1 MIYRIP
7 DVPSLIA
14 KIPMLKKQGLVHDIA
29 IYYSRSSNN
38 PRDPCG
44 NLVIGLDS
52 EVKYVLGHDGTP
64 RIYGDGGDLEVY
76 GDPFIDLR
84 SMALKAS
91 RLNRYA
97 PAVGYVSYE
106 ALIYSEPSL
115 KNKIPSASE
124 PLAIYLVPR
133 IAIEYS
139 TCSGSARIMCRH
151 GYSDHL
157 NRIMLALASQQASY
171 EPIEA
176 KLARESHSRREFM
189 DMVERA
195 KERIADG
202 EIFQIVLSRF
212 KLYSFKG
219 DLGALLLKLSRLMEH
234 LMYLYYIDVDPYTII
249 GASPETLVR
258 GYGRVVETYPIAG
271 TRRRIRNQ
279 EGRIYRQLISDP
291 KERAEHMMLV
301 DLARND
307 LGRIAVA
314 GSVRVEKLMYPQIL
328 PNVIHIVSKVVG
340 RLPKSDHL
348 FEAFRYLF
356 PAGTVTGAPKPR
368 AMHLIGKFEGH
379 PRGVYAGVVGYARRD
394 YIDFAIA
401 IRTAVARGGVLRLQA
416 GAGIVYDSKP
426 GLEYLETENK
436 MRIIE
441 KLLGGGSIY
450 EDSVN

>member
-1 MIYRIP
+1 MAYRIP
-7 DVPSLIA
+7 DISSLIA
-14 KIPMLKKQGLVHDIA
+14 KIPILKKQGLVRDIA
-29 IYYSRSSNN
+29 IYYSRSSGNH
-38 PRDPCG
+38 RDSCG
-44 NLVIGLDS
+44 NLIIGLDS
-52 EVKYVLGHDGTP
+52 ELKYVLGPDGSP
-64 RIYGDGGDLEVY
+64 HVYDGDLEVY

-84 SMALKAS
+84 SIAFKAS
-91 RLNRYA
+91 GFNRYT
-97 PAVGYVSYE
+97 PALGYVSYE
-106 ALIYSEPSL
+106 SLVYSEPSL
-115 KNKIPSASE
+115 KNKIPSTSE
-124 PLAIYLVPR
+124 PLAIYLIPK
-133 IAIEYS
+133 IAIEYN
-139 TCSGSARIMCRH
+139 TCTGGVRIVYRH
-151 GYSDHL
+151 GCSDHL
-157 NRIMLALASQQASY
+157 NRIMLALASQEAGY
-171 EPIEA
+171 DPIEV
-176 KLARESHSRREFM
+176 KLVRQSHSRYEFM

-195 KERIADG
+195 KERIVDG

-219 DLGALLLKLSRLMEH
+219 DLGVLLLRLSYLMDH
-234 LMYLYYIDVDPYTII
+234 LMYLYYIDVDSYTII

-258 GYGRVVETYPIAG
+258 GYGKVVETYPIAG
-271 TRRRIRNQ
+271 TRRRIRNL
-279 EGRIYRQLISDP
+279 ESRIYRQLVSDP

-340 RLPKSDHL
+340 RLPKSDLL
-348 FEAFRYLF
+348 FEAFRHLF

-368 AMHLIGKFEGH
+368 AMYLIGEFERH
-379 PRGVYAGVVGYARRD
+379 PRGVYAGAVGYARRD

-401 IRTAVARGGVLRLQA
+401 IRTAVAKDGILRLQA

-426 GLEYLETENK
+426 ELEYLETENK